1 MSCETGVNTVVLEP
15 GYMLES
21 SGEFLKLLVFR
32 PHCGS
37 VKSESTGEL
46 GASAVLKSPQASP
59 VCNHG
64 VRYHKVLPDIETHT
78 MSVIRHQNP
87 YLQKQIGRA
96 TSQTVHPSL
105 L

>member
-1 MSCETGVNTVVLEP
+1 MVLEP

-64 VRYHKVLPDIETHT
+64 LRYHRVLPDIETHT

>member
-1 MSCETGVNTVVLEP
+1 MVLEP

-64 VRYHKVLPDIETHT
+64 LRYHKVLPDIETHT

-105 L
+105 I

>member
-1 MSCETGVNTVVLEP
+1 MVLEP

>member
-1 MSCETGVNTVVLEP
+1 MVLEP

-21 SGEFLKLLVFR
+21 PGEFLNFLVFR

-37 VKSESTGEL
+37 IKSESTGEL
-46 GASAVLKSPQASP
+46 GGGGRGGASAVLKSPQASP
-59 VCNHG
+59 VDNHG
-64 VRYHKVLPDIETHT
+64 LRYHKVLPDIEPHT
-78 MSVIRHQNP
+78 MSVIHHQNP
-87 YLQKQIGRA
+87 YLQKQISRA